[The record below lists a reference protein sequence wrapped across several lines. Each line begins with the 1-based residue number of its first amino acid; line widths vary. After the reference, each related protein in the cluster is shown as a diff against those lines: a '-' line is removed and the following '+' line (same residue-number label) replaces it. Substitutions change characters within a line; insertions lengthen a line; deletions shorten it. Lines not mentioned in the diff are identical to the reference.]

1 MNNLLTEDINLD
13 LSYQIKRWAKD
24 FGFSSV
30 GITDVNLSDDQR
42 YLDKWLENGYQG
54 EMTYLERNNSKRE
67 FPNELVEG
75 TRRIISV
82 TMNYLPEGYNGREL
96 LGSDNQA
103 FVSGYARGRDYHKLM
118 RSRLKKLAEKIKE
131 HSSHSSRV
139 FVDSAPVLEKA
150 IAQKAGLGWIGKN
163 TLLLNKNSGSYF
175 FLGEIY
181 TDIELP
187 IDEPNTENHCGSCT
201 SCIDIC
207 PTNAFVGPNQLDA
220 RKCISYLTIEYK
232 GSIPEELRPKMGN
245 RIFGCDDC
253 QIFCPWNKFTHY
265 TDEEDFLPR
274 HKLDDIGLCELFSW
288 SEDDFL
294 NKTEGSPIRR
304 AGYESW
310 LRNIAISLG
319 NAAYSKKILQVLTSR
334 QDSSSAIVKEHVNWA
349 IEEQLRK
356 SNE

>member
-139 FVDSAPVLEKA
+139 FVDSC
-150 IAQKAGLGWIGKN
+150 
-163 TLLLNKNSGSYF
+163 LL
-175 FLGEIY
+175 Y
-181 TDIELP
+181 TSP
-187 IDEPNTENHCGSCT
+187 S
-201 SCIDIC
+201 
-207 PTNAFVGPNQLDA
+207 
-220 RKCISYLTIEYK
+220 
-232 GSIPEELRPKMGN
+232 
-245 RIFGCDDC
+245 
-253 QIFCPWNKFTHY
+253 
-265 TDEEDFLPR
+265 PR
-274 HKLDDIGLCELFSW
+274 DLS
-288 SEDDFL
+288 
-294 NKTEGSPIRR
+294 
-304 AGYESW
+304 
-310 LRNIAISLG
+310 
-319 NAAYSKKILQVLTSR
+319 TSR
-334 QDSSSAIVKEHVNWA
+334 MPSSA
-349 IEEQLRK
+349 
-356 SNE
+356 